1 MQLSPS
7 LAHAEARKGLQPALS
22 YQGGSVPGWQE
33 KARSKLR
40 EIIGFPRGPVPS
52 MKSTTLWT
60 RQTSVGTI
68 EKIVFPVET
77 GQDAVAYWCVPTG
90 ARKPYST
97 WICLQGHSSGMH
109 NSINADYEDETRPI
123 IAPGDRD
130 FAIGCMKRGYAALC
144 IEQRGFGYRREFDL
158 PGRQQGTTTCHD
170 PLVGALMI
178 GRTLI
183 GERVWDVDR
192 GIDYLV
198 HRGDV
203 NLENLGILGNSSGG
217 TTGMYAMALL
227 PRLHR
232 AIISCAFARFSDS
245 IVARHHCCCNIV
257 PGIMNWFEMAD
268 IVGLS
273 APKPVVIVNGKTDP
287 IFPIESARSHVR
299 EVQRIYQACG
309 TPDRVWFV
317 EGPEGHRFYAELSW
331 QVIETIGSD

>member
-1 MQLSPS
+1 
-7 LAHAEARKGLQPALS
+7 
-22 YQGGSVPGWQE
+22 
-33 KARSKLR
+33 
-40 EIIGFPRGPVPS
+40 